1 MADTLSHI
9 KQRLTAMQSARSEF
23 ETEWDLCDL
32 QFKAESYE
40 DPVTGRFMYND
51 DMEQSLIEMEVGR
64 TAWEIIFDVKPSSYD
79 TDIEKLEASK
89 HILRAFLEKEN
100 AYREIRTFK
109 QDKARYGTGIF
120 FTWIRYDTYY
130 IAKAE
135 DQTVKDGMW
144 WFYTKKFKRK
154 IKVDE
159 RMFTPT
165 NIPIRSVYLDDRF
178 IRQNNPDKLEDCIL
192 KETVTYETLEQ
203 RYKGK
208 SNFSQ
213 DWIGTS
219 WTSDNS
225 PAYWVQPQDQNK
237 LFQLYHYYN
246 RKTRMYAI
254 MIDERFVL
262 YEGEMQYIR
271 SALPI
276 RIAQHYPNSACVY
289 GVSIPQKVRSYKAVK
304 INMMQSIIDWA
315 RLGSGKLLAT
325 SNWSEFLDN
334 IYVPSGWIWM
344 AELSMSVDNI
354 KEIDTRV
361 DMNWP
366 ISAIDLI
373 DKWLRESTGLDI
385 GAPFETKDET
395 LGQTEIRE
403 QNKVTRHKAMDEIY
417 NQCLDLALTDTLEN
431 ISQFAPTLLR
441 TTKDIKMAGKDVTTN
456 VERPTIKIE
465 NVKIEKK
472 RGQTVIEEDFGSYWY
487 LKLEP
492 TTLPWDCM
500 VHVTTPYTNNIVKDQ
515 IDKAKST
522 ELITNIVSLWGVYWQ
537 EVMIEKAPIDEVWSM
552 LSKSYWFE
560 EGKFSWVTKKE
571 RARREA
577 AEKIKKLK
585 QMTEEVT
592 ALFSNPWQDVQNPIG
607 WSTETVSQTP
617 TIPQGQPMG
626 IWGVQ

>member
-1 MADTLSHI
+1 
-9 KQRLTAMQSARSEF
+9 MQSARSQF
-23 ETEWDLCDL
+23 ETERDLCDL
-32 QFKAESYE
+32 QFNAESYE

-64 TAWEIIFDVKPSSYD
+64 TAWEIIFDVKPSTYD

-89 HILRAFLEKEN
+89 HVLRAFLEKEN

-109 QDKARYGTGIF
+109 QDKARYWTGIF

-135 DQTVKDGMW
+135 DQKVSDSMW
-144 WFYTKKFKRK
+144 WFYTKKFKKK

-159 RMFTPT
+159 WMFTPT
-165 NIPIRSVYLDDRF
+165 NVPIRSVYVDDRF
-178 IRQNNPDKLEDCIL
+178 IRQNDPNKLEDCIF

-208 SNFSQ
+208 KNFSQ

-254 MIDERFVL
+254 MIDDRILL

-276 RIAQHYPNSACVY
+276 RIAQHYPNSACIY
-289 GVSIPQKVRSYKAVK
+289 GISIPQKVRSYKAVK

-315 RLGSGKLLAT
+315 RLWSGKLLAT
-325 SNWSEFLDN
+325 GNGSEFLDN
-334 IYVPSGWIWM
+334 IYVPSGGIWM
-344 AELSMSVDNI
+344 AELSSSVDNI

-366 ISAIDLI
+366 IEAIALVDR
-373 DKWLRESTGLDI
+373 WVRESTALDI
-385 GAPFETKDET
+385 WAPFETKDET

-403 QNKVTRHKAMDEIY
+403 QNKVVRHKAMDEIY

-441 TTKDIKMAGKDVTTN
+441 TVKTIKIDGKPVTTN

-465 NVKIEKK
+465 NVRIEKK
-472 RGQTVIEEDFGSYWY
+472 KGQTIVEEDYWSYWY
-487 LKLEP
+487 LELKPE
-492 TTLPWDCM
+492 TLPWDIM
-500 VHVTTPYTNNIVKDQ
+500 VHVTTPYTNNIIADQ
-515 IDKAKST
+515 IEKATANEFVKT
-522 ELITNIVSLWGVYWQ
+522 VVELWSVYWP
-537 EVMIEKAPIDEVWSM
+537 EVMNDKAPIDEIRSM
-552 LSKSYWFE
+552 LSKSYNFE
-560 EGKFSWVTKKE
+560 EGKFSWVTKKD
-571 RARREA
+571 RARREVA
-577 AEKIKKLK
+577 GKIKKLNEISE
-585 QMTEEVT
+585 QWL
-592 ALFSNPWQDVQNPIG
+592 ALLTNQWQNVQNNMG
-607 WSTETVSQTP
+607 WATETAQQAQAT
-617 TIPQGQPMG
+617 PQGQPMG
-626 IWGVQ
+626 IWGIQQGESII

>member
-9 KQRLTAMQSARSEF
+9 RQRLTSMQTARAEF
-23 ETEWDLCDL
+23 ETERDLCDL
-32 QFKAESYE
+32 QFNAESYE

-64 TAWEIIFDVKPSSYD
+64 TAWEIIFDVKPSTYD

-100 AYREIRTFK
+100 AYREVRTFK

-120 FTWIRYDTYY
+120 FTWIKYDTYY
-130 IAKAE
+130 IAKAQ
-135 DQTVKDGMW
+135 DQTVSDNTG
-144 WFYTKKFKRK
+144 WFYTKKFKKK

-159 RMFTPT
+159 WMFTPT

-178 IRQNNPDKLEDCIL
+178 IRQNNPDKLEDCII
-192 KETVTYETLEQ
+192 KETVTYDTLEQ
-203 RYKGK
+203 RYKWRIV
-208 SNFSQ
+208 FSQ
-213 DWIGTS
+213 DWIWTS
-219 WTSDNS
+219 WSSDNS
-225 PAYWVQPQDQNK
+225 PAYWIQPQDTNK

-254 MIDERFVL
+254 MIDERILL

-276 RIAQHYPNSACVY
+276 RIAQHYPNSACIY
-289 GVSIPQKVRSYKAVK
+289 GVSIPKKVRSSKAVK

-315 RLGSGKLLAT
+315 RLWSGKLLAT
-325 SNWSEFLDN
+325 GNWSEFLDN
-334 IYVPSGWIWM
+334 IYVPSGGIGM
-344 AELSMSVDNI
+344 AELSSSVDNI

-373 DKWLRESTGLDI
+373 DKSLRESTGLDI
-385 GAPFETKDET
+385 WAPFETKDET

-441 TTKDIKMAGKDVTTN
+441 TTKTIKMDGKDVTTN

-472 RGQTVIEEDFGSYWY
+472 KGQTIIEEDFGSYWY
-487 LKLEP
+487 LPLEP
-492 TTLPWDCM
+492 NTLPWDCL
-500 VHVTTPYTNNIVKDQ
+500 VHVTTPYTNNIVADQ
-515 IDKAKST
+515 IKKATANEFVKT
-522 ELITNIVSLWGVYWQ
+522 VVELWGVYWP
-537 EVMIEKAPIDEVWSM
+537 EVMLEKAPIDEIWSM
-552 LSKSYWFE
+552 LSKSYNFE

-571 RARREA
+571 RSRREA

-585 QMTEEVT
+585 QMNEEVM
-592 ALFSNPWQDVQNPIG
+592 ALFSNQWQDVQNPMG
-607 WSTETVSQTP
+607 WPTKTPQQTP
-617 TIPQGQPMG
+617 TAPQWQPMG
-626 IWGVQ
+626 IWGI